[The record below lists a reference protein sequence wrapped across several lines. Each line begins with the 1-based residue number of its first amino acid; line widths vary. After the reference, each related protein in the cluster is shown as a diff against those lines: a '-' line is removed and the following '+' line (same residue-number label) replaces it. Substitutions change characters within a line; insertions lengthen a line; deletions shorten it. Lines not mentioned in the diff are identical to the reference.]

1 MIAVGIDVGKTAL
14 DVAMEGDRNVR
25 RFPNTRAGIDRLLRL
40 LCEQS
45 NVRIVIEA
53 TGGYEDAVIGAC
65 ADAGLWIAGV
75 NPRQNLYV

>member
-1 MIAVGIDVGKTAL
+1 MVAVGIDVGKTAL

-40 LCEQS
+40 LCEQAD
-45 NVRIVIEA
+45 VRIVIA
-53 TGGYEDAVIGAC
+53 AC
-65 ADAGLWIAGV
+65 ADAGLWIARV